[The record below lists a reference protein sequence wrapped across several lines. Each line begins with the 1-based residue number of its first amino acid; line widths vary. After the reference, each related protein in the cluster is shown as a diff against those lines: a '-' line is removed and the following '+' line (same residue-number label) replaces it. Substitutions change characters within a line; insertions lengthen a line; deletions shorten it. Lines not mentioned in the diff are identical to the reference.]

1 MVQTP
6 ISRELFCAGLE
17 VDWEG
22 RRALSGRGS
31 PDSWGP
37 ENPVIICRSHL
48 TSQILA
54 SARSESFLA
63 VLEGCHF

>member
-1 MVQTP
+1 M
-6 ISRELFCAGLE
+6 LFQDGGARIVGAQRTHTIVE
-17 VDWEG
+17 VFY
-22 RRALSGRGS
+22 A
-31 PDSWGP
+31 
-37 ENPVIICRSHL
+37 VIICRSHL